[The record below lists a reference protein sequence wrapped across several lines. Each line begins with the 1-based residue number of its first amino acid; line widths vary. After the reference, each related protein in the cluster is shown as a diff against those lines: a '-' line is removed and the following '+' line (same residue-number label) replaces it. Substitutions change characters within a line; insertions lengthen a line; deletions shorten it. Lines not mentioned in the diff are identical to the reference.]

1 MIYRPFAFSNDRSPA
16 VIPQRAT
23 RDLLSLSLDDPAITA
38 MTDFTQECP
47 VTVSPERHIDD
58 ALKDMIRAGV
68 RSLLVLEEDCVLGL
82 ITSFDIQ
89 GERPILFLQSPEC
102 AHYPCLHR
110 DVTVVDIMT
119 GLDVLP
125 RLEWERVLGGCVGDL
140 VETFHSSGNTHLLVT
155 EKGPSQEAVVRGL
168 FSHSRLIRQIAMP
181 NAGTALDRVA
191 HHDHRSSRNVLEPE
205 KLQQGLR

>member
-1 MIYRPFAFSNDRSPA
+1 MNYRPLAFANARSPA

-23 RDLLSLSLDDPAITA
+23 RALPSLSLDDPAITA

-58 ALKDMIRAGV
+58 ALKDMMLAGV
-68 RSLLVLEEDCVLGL
+68 RSLLVLKEGRVLGL

-110 DVTVVDIMT
+110 DVTVADIMT
-119 GLDVLP
+119 GLDLLP
-125 RLEWERVLGGCVGDL
+125 RLEWKRVLCGCVGEL
-140 VETFHSSGNTHLLVT
+140 VETFHSSGNTHLLVVDT
-155 EKGPSQEAVVRGL
+155 RPDGETVVRGL
-168 FSHSRLIRQIAMP
+168 FSRSRLERHTAKP
-181 NAGTALDRVA
+181 NAGIALDRVA
-191 HHDHRSSRNVLEPE
+191 HHDHLSLRNVVE
-205 KLQQGLR
+205 KFPQGLR